1 MGTQVC
7 KATNVSSH
15 TSHDKQLIEQDDPL
29 GGISHFRGK
38 YHRMPEMAQRTV
50 KAGLPSFV
58 QFVDRLLLD
67 RSHCTHDPPF
77 TR

>member
-1 MGTQVC
+1 
-7 KATNVSSH
+7 
-15 TSHDKQLIEQDDPL
+15 
-29 GGISHFRGK
+29 
-38 YHRMPEMAQRTV
+38 MAQRTV